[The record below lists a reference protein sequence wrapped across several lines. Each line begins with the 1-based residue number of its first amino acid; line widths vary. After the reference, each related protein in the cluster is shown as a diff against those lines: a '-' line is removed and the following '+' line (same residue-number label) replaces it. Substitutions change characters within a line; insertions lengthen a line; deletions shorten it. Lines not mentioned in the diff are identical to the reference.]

1 MSSSFGSIITL
12 RSMGRLAAGLQ
23 MPVQPGVQC
32 GNEFSAQYGIDTQVP
47 PVVAGKGRTLD
58 GVLLSHDQWLAP
70 VEGRKAVFIVLGVIG
85 KGMDFRQESETF
97 QGLAE
102 AIGIA
107 DTGDGLNPGRRR
119 PCIGLTRS
127 PVFIL
132 TSSPGCSPMA

>member
-107 DTGDGLNPGRRR
+107 RSEEHTSELQSR
-119 PCIGLTRS
+119 PRIG
-127 PVFIL
+127 PD
-132 TSSPGCSPMA
+132 P